1 MYDLDL
7 GRHGLSM
14 DSGMTFCT
22 LFKYF
27 SIVDKSRLLTG
38 LFVVM
43 MIPLVLK
50 QMKSAIMFELEFF
63 KHLLMLV
70 E

>member
-14 DSGMTFCT
+14 DSRVMFCT

-27 SIVDKSRLLTG
+27 SIVDKIEIAHRFIHCDDDSIG
-38 LFVVM
+38 VKVNE
-43 MIPLVLK
+43 ICDNV
-50 QMKSAIMFELEFF
+50 
-63 KHLLMLV
+63 
-70 E
+70 